1 MDITLEQFARA
12 TEAPMLR
19 AQRWHMPI
27 TNAMAAYDVNRPERA
42 AMFLAQVSHES
53 GRFLY
58 SRELWGPTPAQTHYE
73 GRADL
78 GNLRPGDGRRYL
90 GRGPIQVTG
99 RSNYAAA
106 RDRLNRLFPNVPD
119 FEASPEML
127 EDPAWGARA
136 AAEFWC
142 RNGLNEI
149 ADAGDI
155 LLATRKIN
163 GGQNGLDD
171 RMALWETAKAV
182 LGV

>member
-27 TNAMAAYDVNRPERA
+27 TNAMAAYDVNTPKRA

-53 GRFLY
+53 GRFQWV
-58 SRELWGPTPAQTHYE
+58 RELWGPTPAQTRYE

-99 RSNYAAA
+99 RSNYASA
-106 RDRLNRLFPNVPD
+106 
-119 FEASPEML
+119 
-127 EDPAWGARA
+127 
-136 AAEFWC
+136 
-142 RNGLNEI
+142 
-149 ADAGDI
+149 
-155 LLATRKIN
+155 
-163 GGQNGLDD
+163 
-171 RMALWETAKAV
+171 
-182 LGV
+182 